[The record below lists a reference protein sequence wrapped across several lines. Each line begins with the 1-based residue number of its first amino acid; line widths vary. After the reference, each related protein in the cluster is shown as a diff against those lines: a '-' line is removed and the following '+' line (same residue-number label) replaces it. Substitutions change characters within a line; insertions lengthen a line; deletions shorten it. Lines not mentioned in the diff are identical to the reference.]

1 MCILFV
7 YVAGD
12 GAYPELEQRYRL
24 VIASNRDEFLA
35 RPAARCGR
43 WADAPRVVAGRDA
56 VGGGTWLGLAGR
68 GGGDAPSAKWA
79 ALTNVREP
87 AQPAPDV
94 PYRSR
99 GRICAD
105 FLRGDAGAAAA
116 AAAAAAR
123 EYDGYNALF
132 GDGAGVWYATNRGDG
147 PGVARVVEPGIHVL
161 SNASLD
167 TPWPKSERGR
177 ARFAAACAEHAAR
190 DPAAFARALLDDV
203 LGDDAVCAL
212 ATGTGCTEAH
222 EANFCYVHVPLT
234 ERLAGGAYG
243 TRTSTAVLVAADGG
257 VTVVERDRADGGWA
271 EQALVFPAGAS
282 PA

>member
-1 MCILFV
+1 M
-7 YVAGD
+7 A
-12 GAYPELEQRYRL
+12 A
-24 VIASNRDEFLA
+24 IALA
-35 RPAARCGR
+35 RSVSALRAA
-43 WADAPRVVAGRDA
+43 A
-56 VGGGTWLGLAGR
+56 
-68 GGGDAPSAKWA
+68 
-79 ALTNVREP
+79 
-87 AQPAPDV
+87 PAP
-94 PYRSR
+94 
-99 GRICAD
+99 A
-105 FLRGDAGAAAA
+105 LR
-116 AAAAAAR
+116 AAAR
-123 EYDGYNALF
+123 GVASKRQIKRANFLRRRGAKPDPATAAREFDGYNALF
-132 GDGAGVWYATNRGDG
+132 GDGAGVWYATNRGDR

-203 LGDDAVCAL
+203 LGDDAACAL

-271 EQALVFPAGAS
+271 EQALVFPAA
-282 PA
+282 